1 MITRRFLMAA
11 TSALAAPA
19 IVRAE
24 TFPSGPIRILV
35 SFGPGS
41 ASDQAAR
48 NIADG
53 LNRTFKVPAV
63 VDNKPGANGT
73 IAADLVAKSKPDGQT
88 IFVCSN
94 TAAASNVALMKS
106 LPYDPLKDF
115 DPVTLIGR
123 GPAFMMVNPK
133 LEAKTVGE
141 FVALCKAQPGKINF
155 GSGSASTRI
164 SGEVLKAKAGID
176 MLHVP
181 YKSTTLALQDTMSGH
196 LHMCFAD
203 PVTGLPQV
211 KAGTVRCLGV
221 TTRGRYKLT
230 PELPTM
236 IEGGIPNFDLSTWT
250 GVLFPKGVPEP
261 TFTLLRDAIVKTI
274 TEPTYVQRQAEGGSE
289 IAPCSPEEM
298 RQIQVAEIQLYRD
311 MMKIAGIEPE

>member
-1 MITRRFLMAA
+1 
-11 TSALAAPA
+11 
-19 IVRAE
+19 
-24 TFPSGPIRILV
+24 
-35 SFGPGS
+35 
-41 ASDQAAR
+41 
-48 NIADG
+48 
-53 LNRTFKVPAV
+53 
-63 VDNKPGANGT
+63 
-73 IAADLVAKSKPDGQT
+73 
-88 IFVCSN
+88 
-94 TAAASNVALMKS
+94 
-106 LPYDPLKDF
+106 
-115 DPVTLIGR
+115 
-123 GPAFMMVNPK
+123 
-133 LEAKTVGE
+133 
-141 FVALCKAQPGKINF
+141 
-155 GSGSASTRI
+155 
-164 SGEVLKAKAGID
+164 
-176 MLHVP
+176 
-181 YKSTTLALQDTMSGH
+181 
-196 LHMCFAD
+196 MCFAD

-236 IEGGIPNFDLSTWT
+236 IEGGIPDFDLSTWT